1 MRGDKIEAPKAL
13 NHPETWSNAK
23 QLNSDL
29 FERQLPPTV
38 MLEGNFMN
46 VIDANRQTNLS
57 FLKSENHRKKENLKR
72 RKNKHENKNK
82 CIFRPT
88 AHEDNNDSDSDH
100 GHKSDSD

>member
-1 MRGDKIEAPKAL
+1 MRGEKNEAPKAL

-23 QLNSDL
+23 QLGSDL

-46 VIDANRQTNLS
+46 VIDANRQTNPS

-82 CIFRPT
+82 CVFRPT
-88 AHEDNNDSDSDH
+88 THEKDSDSDH
-100 GHKSDSD
+100 EHKSDSE